1 MISQV
6 AAHAETFVISLLPV
20 SFIGKEVNASADVKV
35 ADTAGVGEIESLI
48 NRVSYAA
55 EKVSA
60 QDGFDGIL
68 VVFPETLVA
77 PLVFVILGIAI
88 YTDIGAE
95 AGFRCQS
102 GRAVRILII
111 PLRAD
116 EPYKTDEAPFD
127 YFYLFDVF

>member
-88 YTDIGAE
+88 YTDIGVE

-102 GRAVRILII
+102 RTGG
-111 PLRAD
+111 
-116 EPYKTDEAPFD
+116 TDIDNTVESRRT
-127 YFYLFDVF
+127 VQNG

>member
-6 AAHAETFVISLLPV
+6 AAHAETFVISLLTV
-20 SFIGKEVNASADVKV
+20 SLIGKEVNASADVKV

-77 PLVFVILGIAI
+77 PLVFIVFGITI

-95 AGFRCQS
+95 AGFRC
-102 GRAVRILII
+102 
-111 PLRAD
+111 
-116 EPYKTDEAPFD
+116 
-127 YFYLFDVF
+127 